1 MHHKI
6 IMRLRID
13 ICYNGTSYQGWQ
25 VQPHTEMTIQQQIQ
39 KALKTIFQKDISL
52 HGSGRTDTG
61 VHAENQVAHFD
72 IIDTSLT
79 NKIASKMLHVVKALN
94 SQLPSDILVKK
105 AYIVPDHFHARK
117 SAIKKIYVHRIF
129 NGPYLDPFLN
139 NHAHW
144 ISRLLDLDYLN
155 NLTQLLLGQKDF
167 KSFQNSGS
175 NVEDTY
181 CTIFSANWSF
191 GNWSTYMKYD
201 KKYLVEFQIE
211 GNRFLKQMVRNI
223 LGTLLWMELKKM
235 DITHLSQIIKTK
247 DRKKAY
253 NTAPAVGLYLKDV
266 VYPDNLQEQCVELKY

>member
-1 MHHKI
+1 M
-6 IMRLRID
+6 
-13 ICYNGTSYQGWQ
+13 
-25 VQPHTEMTIQQQIQ
+25 
-39 KALKTIFQKDISL
+39 
-52 HGSGRTDTG
+52 
-61 VHAENQVAHFD
+61 HAENQVAHFD